1 MTADIKTTVKTPGF
15 GRLNYIA
22 ASPGALQAMR
32 ALGQQARKSGLDDTL
47 LELLSL
53 RASQL
58 NGCGFCIDMH
68 TKELR
73 AAGVSEQKLYLL
85 SVWRETE
92 LYSPR
97 ERAALA
103 WTEALTRLGEGCV
116 PDDVYREAK
125 AQFSEAE
132 LVDLTISVNEINGWN
147 RLNIAFQAE
156 AGHYRVGSLKTKSA

>member
-1 MTADIKTTVKTPGF
+1 MTAHMKTPGF
-15 GRLNYIA
+15 GRLNYA
-22 ASPGALQAMR
+22 AVSPGALQAMMK
-32 ALGQQARKSGLDDTL
+32 LGEQARKSGLDDTL
-47 LELLSL
+47 LELLNL

-85 SVWRETE
+85 SVWRETA

-103 WTEALTRLGEGCV
+103 WTEALTRLGEGGV
-116 PDDVYREAK
+116 PDDVYDEVR
-125 AQFSEAE
+125 AQFNDGE
-132 LVDLTISVNEINGWN
+132 LVDLTVAINVINGWN
-147 RLNIAFQAE
+147 RLNIAFHAE
-156 AGHYRVGSLKTKSA
+156 AGHYRVGSLKPKSA